1 MKPNGLGIYMRHKV
15 GTASLLNMARFPFT
29 SIDLKDIPKPS
40 GVWMCVCVCVCVWGG
55 GVTGRYVVDKW
66 VRVCGRMS

>member
-1 MKPNGLGIYMRHKV
+1 M

-40 GVWMCVCVCVCVWGG
+40 GVWLWMDVCVCVGG
-55 GVTGRYVVDKW
+55 RGGSLGGMW
-66 VRVCGRMS
+66 VISG